1 MVIQQNEMEVTAL
14 SDKYASGAAWMN
26 GEVIPIGEASIP
38 VNDWGLIHSDIT
50 YDVVPVWNGGFFRIQ
65 DYLDRFF
72 ESMKALR
79 LDPKMTRGKI
89 QEVLTE
95 MVSIS
100 GFRNSYVSM
109 VCSRGLPRVSGSRD
123 PRDCANYFYSWCVP
137 YIHVIKPDIEVIGAS
152 ALIAESV
159 KRIPDNSINPIVKNY
174 HWGDFTVGLFEAK
187 DSSYET
193 VILTDQDG
201 NITEGPG
208 FNIFAIR
215 NGTLITPKSG
225 VLSGISRKTVLEI
238 AEGLGIRTEI
248 RNIKKTELL
257 RTDEVFISTSGGG
270 VIPIAK
276 VNEQIFSDGQCGA
289 VTLEI
294 RKTYWTWMNSPAYRT
309 EIFYKN

>member
-1 MVIQQNEMEVTAL
+1 
-14 SDKYASGAAWMN
+14 MN
-26 GEVIPIGEASIP
+26 GEVIPICEASIP

-50 YDVVPVWNGGFFRIQ
+50 YDVVPVWKGGFFRIQ

-79 LDPKMTRGKI
+79 LDPKMTRGEI
-89 QEVLTE
+89 QEALTE

-137 YIHVIKPDIEVIGAS
+137 YIYVIKPDIEARGAS
-152 ALIAESV
+152 ALIAQSV

-193 VILTDQDG
+193 VILTDHDG

-208 FNIFAIR
+208 FNVFAIR
-215 NGTLITPKSG
+215 NGTLITPKRG

-238 AEGLGIRTEI
+238 AADLGIKAEI

-257 RTDEVFISTSGGG
+257 STDEVFISTSGGG
-270 VIPIAK
+270 VIPIVK
-276 VNEQIFSDGQCGA
+276 VNEQSFSGGQCGA
-289 VTLEI
+289 ITLQI
-294 RKTYWTWMNSPAYRT
+294 QKTYWTWMNSPGYRT
-309 EIFYKN
+309 EICYKN